1 MITNLRDAK
10 SNLSRLVQLAADG
23 EEIVITVRG
32 RPMARLTC
40 VVPKEAQDLGR
51 TEWAAELATAAEA
64 ASNGPR
70 KATPQSFWDEQ
81 REERL

>member
-10 SNLSRLVQLAADG
+10 SNLSHLVQLAADG

-32 RPMARLTC
+32 RPTARL
-40 VVPKEAQDLGR
+40 VGAVPQETQGSGR
-51 TEWAAELATAAEA
+51 EGWAAELTAAAEA
-64 ASNGPR
+64 ARTGQR
-70 KATPQSFWDEQ
+70 KATEQRFWDEL